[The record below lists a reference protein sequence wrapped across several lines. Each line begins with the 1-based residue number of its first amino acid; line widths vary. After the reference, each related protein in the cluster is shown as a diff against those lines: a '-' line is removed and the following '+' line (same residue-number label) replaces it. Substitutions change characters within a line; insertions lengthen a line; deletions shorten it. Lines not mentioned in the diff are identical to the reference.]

1 MNDSYSFDEGM
12 SATDGGVKELPELVE
27 KTRRRTNALGVSAR
41 SFSTIMTKAF
51 TDATVGGKQFDDV
64 LKSMGLKLSGMAV
77 SQAFKPLASG
87 LTKAFTG
94 ILGDIFGTDLFPKGG
109 GGKSPR
115 GEDGEGGGGCC
126 CNRQPTIGGGCFG
139 TSTPPFIPPIW
150 KNLFPFASGG
160 VIGAPTYFPMSG
172 GLGLAGEAGPE
183 AIVPLSRGPGGRLGV
198 AMAGGS
204 PLSNITVQIMTPDA
218 ASFRRSES
226 YLTGQIARA
235 VLRGQ
240 RSL

>member
-1 MNDSYSFDEGM
+1 MSDEFDYSAMPTSSDDDFPGKM
-12 SATDGGVKELPELVE
+12 E
-27 KTRRRTNALGVSAR
+27 KRRKSIDILGVSANA
-41 SFSTIMTKAF
+41 FAKAMTKAF
-51 TDATVGGKQFDDV
+51 TQATAGGKQFDDV
-64 LKSMGLKLSGMAV
+64 LKNMALKLSSMAV
-77 SQAFKPLASG
+77 TNAFKPLAKSFSKG
-87 LTKAFTG
+87 LSSIFK
-94 ILGDIFGTDLFPKGG
+94 DIFNGG
-109 GGKSPR
+109 GT
-115 GEDGEGGGGCC
+115 GGGDVSA
-126 CNRQPTIGGGCFG
+126 GGDG
-139 TSTPPFIPPIW
+139 TSTFFAKGGI
-150 KNLFPFASGG
+150 KPFASGG

-198 AMAGGS
+198 AMTGGPA
-204 PLSNITVQIMTPDA
+204 PLSNITVQIVTPDA